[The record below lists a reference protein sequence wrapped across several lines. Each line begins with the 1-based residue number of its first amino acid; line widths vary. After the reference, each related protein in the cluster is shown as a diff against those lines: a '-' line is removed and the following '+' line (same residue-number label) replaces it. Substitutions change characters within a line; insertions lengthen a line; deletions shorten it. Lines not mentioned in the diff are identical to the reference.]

1 MNQMTEANV
10 LTMPEAMR
18 QMQNVLR
25 QSGDLDNAGKLGQL
39 LDKISDGRMNIAFCG
54 HFSAGKSTLINQLCG
69 HALLPSSPIPT
80 SANIV
85 SIRNGEPGAHVTHR
99 VKVKVGQGT
108 DVGTRKHTIPLEEL
122 EAYAVNGTDI
132 EAVEITYPIPF
143 LGEYAALL
151 DTPGIDSTD
160 DAHHQS
166 TESALHLADVVFY
179 VMDYNHVQSEVN
191 LAFTKK
197 MKEWGKPL
205 YLIVNMIDKHKEW
218 ELSFAQYQ
226 EGTKQAFLSWG
237 IEPDGLLYVT
247 MKEPSH
253 PHNEY
258 AKLRWLLRGLI
269 ERGEALRSVSLDASA
284 RYLAAEHGKWLAEQ
298 HEPQKAELMEQIRQD
313 GDVQQVAEQADV
325 KQRELKGLRE
335 LPETLTAALRKE
347 VGVIIE
353 NANIT
358 PALTRDQAH
367 TYLESRKPGFKVGFF
382 SRAAQTVAETQKR
395 LQAFRDD
402 LAEQVEAQLD
412 WHLRDALKKAA
423 QQHGLHDTALTAQ
436 IEALKVEVTPEWLAS
451 QVNPGA
457 VFGGEYTLNYMKQVA
472 ADIKQQYRKQAF
484 AVIDRLA
491 AAVRERSGQA
501 ADALAEELAALEGRL
516 SACRELQRLEDLEA
530 AAQAEL
536 LQMASWRKPLPPA
549 LPDLQQFTAMEEPA
563 TAPQSG
569 AGLVGDSV
577 TCSPMHPRLHV
588 TSMGTILQAAATASA
603 AAGVTAAPVEAAAAP
618 SVFTSGEHVGRMERK
633 AAALQAASSLID
645 GLPAMRSI
653 ARSMR
658 EKAERLRERT
668 FTIALFGAFS
678 AGKSSF
684 ANALIGERIL
694 PVSPNPTTA
703 AINKIMPPQE
713 GWPHGTAK
721 VKMKSAEAI
730 QQDVLYSL
738 DILGVQAADMQ
749 SALQRISA
757 LSPADVTAKG
767 KPHYSFLKAVEKG
780 WALAG
785 NNLGKELKITKDDFP
800 GYVADESKSCFVEFI
815 ELYYSNPLTEQGII
829 FVDTPGADSI
839 NARHTGVAFN
849 YIKNADAILFVT
861 YYNHAFSQA
870 DREFLLQLGRVKDS
884 FEMDKMFFIVNA
896 ADLASSTDELEGVV
910 KHVETNLLQHGIR
923 NPRIYP
929 ISSYL
934 AAEGKI
940 TGSDSLVAQSG
951 IRPFEQ
957 DFVQFTF
964 NELSDVAIHAANLE
978 LNRAVQTMQQWLER
992 ARTGEEQR
1000 KQQITQLHDAER
1012 SAQKLLQ
1019 ETEYTPELKEM
1030 KKEIQELL
1038 YYVKQRSM
1046 FRFGELFN
1054 FAFNPSTF
1062 REEARDPKQALQSAW
1077 AELLRMIAFDLSQE
1091 VLATTLRV
1099 ENKINQISGN
1109 RVRRWEEQIAELI
1122 EDFECGTYEMHKF
1135 NTPEVSPQLEVTDV
1149 SVKVLQSFFKNA
1161 KQFFEG
1167 DGKSKLRTE
1176 LENRVNAPVASFIEE
1191 QTGQLEQ
1198 AYASQ
1203 LEGWLSDLKEQMLLQ
1218 VNEHVRGML
1227 DALEMKIDLDELISK
1242 QHQLK
1247 AFMD

>member
-1 MNQMTEANV
+1 MTQMVDTSISVMPDAMKNMRVV
-10 LTMPEAMR
+10 LNTA
-18 QMQNVLR
+18 
-25 QSGDLDNAGKLGQL
+25 GDSDNASKLDQL
-39 LDKISDGRMNIAFCG
+39 LDKIETGRMNIAFCG

-85 SIRNGEPGAHVTHR
+85 SIRNGAPGAHVTHR
-99 VKVKVGQGT
+99 MNEGDADTQERTK
-108 DVGTRKHTIPLEEL
+108 TISLDEL
-122 EAYAVNGTDI
+122 EAYCVNGTDI
-132 EAVEITYPIPF
+132 ETVEITYPIAF
-143 LGEYAALL
+143 LGEHTSLL

-205 YLIVNMIDKHKEW
+205 YLVVNMIDKHKEW
-218 ELSFAQYQ
+218 ELPFMQYQ

-237 IEPDGLLYVT
+237 IEPDDLLFVT

-258 AKLRWLLRGLI
+258 AKLQWLLRRLI
-269 ERGEALRSVSLDASA
+269 ERGDELRSFSIDASA

-298 HEPQKAELMEQIRQD
+298 HEPQKAELMEQISQE
-313 GDVQQVAEQADV
+313 GDVQEIEAQAAA
-325 KQRELKGLRE
+325 KQDQLAVLKGL
-335 LPETLTAALRKE
+335 PEALTASLRKE
-347 VGVIIE
+347 VGMIIE

-358 PALTRDQAH
+358 PALTRDQAGA
-367 TYLESRKPGFKVGFF
+367 YLESRKPGFKVGFF
-382 SRAAQTVAETQKR
+382 SRAAQTALETEKR
-395 LQAFRDD
+395 LAAFQAD

-423 QQHGLHDTALTAQ
+423 QEEDQHDPSLTAQ
-436 IEALKVEVTPEWLAS
+436 IEALKVDVTTSWLAT
-451 QVNPGA
+451 QVNAGA
-457 VFGGEYTLNYMKQVA
+457 SFGGEYTLNYMKQVSS
-472 ADIKQQYRKQAF
+472 DIKQQYRKQAF
-484 AVIDRLA
+484 AVIDHLA
-491 AAVRERSGQA
+491 ASVRESSAQA
-501 ADALAEELAALEGRL
+501 ADTLASELEELGGRL
-516 SACRELQRLEDLEA
+516 SASRELQRLEEAEA
-530 AAQAEL
+530 AAEARL
-536 LQMASWRKPLPPA
+536 LRMASWPRPAAPA
-549 LPDLQQFTAMEEPA
+549 LPAAQQYREAAPLTSGQAGDVA
-563 TAPQSG
+563 T
-569 AGLVGDSV
+569 SV
-577 TCSPMHPRLHV
+577 QAKLHT
-588 TSMGTILQAAATASA
+588 TSMATILQAAATASA
-603 AAGVTAAPVEAAAAP
+603 AAGSSAASSVEAAS
-618 SVFTSGEHVGRMERK
+618 SVPNAFTSGEHGRRMERK
-633 AAALQAASSLID
+633 AADLLAASSLID
-645 GLPAMRSI
+645 GLPSMKSI

-658 EKAERLRERT
+658 EKSERLRQRT

-684 ANALIGERIL
+684 ANALIGERVL

-721 VKMKSAEAI
+721 VKMKKADAI
-730 QQDVLYSL
+730 LQDVIYSL
-738 DILGVQAADMQ
+738 DILGMQATDMA
-749 SALQRISA
+749 SSLKRIAS

-780 WALAG
+780 WTLAQG
-785 NNLGKELKITKDDFP
+785 HLGTELKITKDEFP
-800 GYVADESKSCFVEFI
+800 SYVADESKSCFVEFI

-896 ADLASSTDELEGVV
+896 ADLAASTEELHGVI

-940 TGSDSLVAQSG
+940 AGDKALIAQSG
-951 IRPFEQ
+951 IEPFEQ
-957 DFVQFTF
+957 EFVKFTF

-978 LNRAVQTMQQWLER
+978 LNRAIATMQQWLER
-992 ARTGEEQR
+992 AKSGEEER
-1000 KQQITQLHDAER
+1000 KIQLNQLMQAEQ
-1012 SAQKLLQ
+1012 AGIELLENTLY
-1019 ETEYTPELKEM
+1019 ETDLKEL

-1038 YYVKQRSM
+1038 YYVKQRTM
-1046 FRFGELFN
+1046 YRFGELYN
-1054 FAFNPSTF
+1054 YAFNPSTF
-1062 REEARDPKQALQSAW
+1062 RDEARDPKQALQSAW
-1077 AELLRMIAFDLSQE
+1077 GELLRMIGYDLSQE
-1091 VLATTLRV
+1091 VLATTLRI
-1099 ENKINQISGN
+1099 ENRMNLIAGS
-1109 RVRRWEEQIAELI
+1109 RVKRWGDQLRDRM
-1122 EDFECGTYEMHKF
+1122 EDFESGSYESGQF
-1135 NTPEVSPQLEVTDV
+1135 ETPEIISHLEVPDV
-1149 SVKVLQSFFKNA
+1149 SLKLLHSHFKNA

-1167 DGKSKLRTE
+1167 DGKSKLRAD
-1176 LENRVNAPVASFIEE
+1176 LENRMNSPVALFIEQ
-1191 QTGQLEQ
+1191 QTLELEQ
-1198 AYASQ
+1198 AYANQ
-1203 LEGWLSDLKEQMLLQ
+1203 LENWLLQQKDQMLQQLS
-1218 VNEHVRGML
+1218 EHAEGLR
-1227 DALEMKIDLDELISK
+1227 DALEMKIDLNELISK

-1247 AFMD
+1247 AFV

>member
-1 MNQMTEANV
+1 MNQMVETKM
-10 LTMPEAMR
+10 TAMSAAMK
-18 QMQNVLR
+18 QMHGILR
-25 QSGDLDNAGKLGQL
+25 QTGDEENAAKMEQL
-39 LDKISDGRMNIAFCG
+39 LEKISLDRMNIAFCG

-69 HALLPSSPIPT
+69 HPLLPSSPIPT

-85 SIRNGEPGAHVTHR
+85 SIRNGEPGAHV
-99 VKVKVGQGT
+99 KLKDSEAMQ
-108 DVGTRKHTIPLEEL
+108 TIALEQL

-132 EAVEITYPIPF
+132 ESVEITYPIPF
-143 LGEYAALL
+143 LGGHAALL

-218 ELSFAQYQ
+218 ELSFTQYQ

-247 MKEPSH
+247 MKEPNH
-253 PHNEY
+253 AHNEF
-258 AKLRWLLRGLI
+258 AKLKWLLGALI
-269 ERGEALRSVSLDASA
+269 ERGEALQSVSLDASA
-284 RYLAAEHGKWLAEQ
+284 RYLATEHGGWLAEQ
-298 HEPQKAELMEQIRQD
+298 HEPQKAELMEQIRQE
-313 GDVQQVAEQADV
+313 GDVQEAQELAAA
-325 KQRELKGLRE
+325 KQRELAALRE
-335 LPETLTAALRKE
+335 LPETLTAALRKDI
-347 VGVIIE
+347 GGIIE

-367 TYLESRKPGFKVGFF
+367 TYLESRKPGFKVGLFA
-382 SRAAQTVAETQKR
+382 RAEKTQAEIAKR

-412 WHLRDALKKAA
+412 WHLRDALKKSA
-423 QQHGLHDTALTAQ
+423 QQQGLHDAELLSQ
-436 IEALKVEVTPEWLAS
+436 IEALKVDVTPDWLAA
-451 QVNPGA
+451 QVLAGA

-472 ADIKQQYRKQAF
+472 AELKQLYRRQAF
-484 AVIDRLA
+484 AVIDLVA
-491 AAVRERSGQA
+491 DAVRERSIQA
-501 ADALAEELAALEGRL
+501 ISALEEELAGLNDRL
-516 SACRELQRLEDLEA
+516 SAYRELQRLEDKEA
-530 AAQAEL
+530 AAQAAL
-536 LQMASWRKPLPPA
+536 LQMADWPKPSLPA
-549 LPDLQQFTAMEEPA
+549 MPDLQQFTAQDA
-563 TAPQSG
+563 ALFAAALG
-569 AGLVGDSV
+569 LAGGNAAADAAS
-577 TCSPMHPRLHV
+577 RLHV
-588 TSMGTILQAAATASA
+588 TAMDTILQAAANAANAASAQA
-603 AAGVTAAPVEAAAAP
+603 AAGTAAPAGDTAAAATAAP
-618 SVFTSGEHVGRMERK
+618 SAFSSGEHGKRMERK
-633 AAALQAASSLID
+633 AASLEAAAALID
-645 GLPAMRSI
+645 GLPSMKSI
-653 ARSMR
+653 ARSMQG
-658 EKAERLRERT
+658 KAERLRDRT

-703 AINKIMPPQE
+703 AINKIMPPQD

-721 VKMKSAEAI
+721 VKMKSADAI
-730 QQDVLYSL
+730 RQDVFYSL
-738 DILGVQAADMQ
+738 ELLGLAADDMAT
-749 SALQRISA
+749 ALKRISA
-757 LSPADVTAKG
+757 LSPAGVTPKG

-780 WALAG
+780 WSLAESH
-785 NNLGKELKITKDDFP
+785 LGQELKITKDEFP

-896 ADLASSTDELEGVV
+896 ADLASSTEELEGVV
-910 KHVETNLLQHGIR
+910 KHVETNLLAHGIR

-940 TGSDSLVAQSG
+940 KNSAALIEQSG
-951 IRPFEQ
+951 IRPFEH
-957 DFVQFTF
+957 DFVNFTF

-978 LNRAVQTMQQWLER
+978 LGRAVQLMQQWVTS
-992 ARTGEEQR
+992 AQSGEEQR
-1000 KQQITQLHDAER
+1000 KQRIAGLQSAE
-1012 SAQKLLQ
+1012 AEAVTLLQ
-1019 ETEYTPELKEM
+1019 NTEYGTELKEM

-1038 YYVKQRSM
+1038 YYVKQRTM
-1046 FRFGELFN
+1046 FRFGELYN
-1054 FAFNPSTF
+1054 YAFNPSTF
-1062 REEARDPKQALQSAW
+1062 REEARDPKQALQGAW

-1099 ENKINQISGN
+1099 ENKMNQLSKS
-1109 RVRRWEEQIAELI
+1109 RVSRWDEQLGELI
-1122 EDFECGTYEMHKF
+1122 DGFESGGYEERKF
-1135 NTPEVSPQLEVTDV
+1135 NTPEVAVNVQVQDVTI
-1149 SVKVLQSFFKNA
+1149 KLLQSYFKNA

-1167 DGKSKLRTE
+1167 DGKSKLRAE
-1176 LENRVNAPVASFIEE
+1176 LESRMNAPVAALMEE
-1191 QTGQLEQ
+1191 QTKELELAYADQLEV
-1198 AYASQ
+1198 S
-1203 LEGWLSDLKEQMLLQ
+1203 LGSLKELMLQQLH
-1218 VNEHVRGML
+1218 EHVSGMR
-1227 DALEMKIDLDELISK
+1227 DALEMKIDLTELISK

>member
-1 MNQMTEANV
+1 MKLMTEASAQ
-10 LTMPEAMR
+10 TMPEAMQR
-18 QMQNVLR
+18 MQNVLR
-25 QSGDLDNAGKLGQL
+25 DSGDLDNASKLGQL
-39 LDKISDGRMNIAFCG
+39 LDKISLGRMNIAFCG

-69 HALLPSSPIPT
+69 HPLLPSSPIPT

-99 VKVKVGQGT
+99 DKATKQ
-108 DVGTRKHTIPLEEL
+108 TIPLEEL

-132 EAVEITYPIPF
+132 ESVEITYPIPF
-143 LGEYAALL
+143 LAENAALL

-179 VMDYNHVQSEVN
+179 VMDYNHVQSEIN

-197 MKEWGKPL
+197 MKEWEKPL
-205 YLIVNMIDKHKEW
+205 YLVVNMIDKHKEW

-226 EGTKQAFLSWG
+226 EGTKQAFLNWG
-237 IEPDGLLYVT
+237 IEPDGILYVT

-258 AKLRWLLRGLI
+258 AKLRWLLSGLI
-269 ERGEALRSVSLDASA
+269 ARGEALQSVSLDASA
-284 RYLAAEHGKWLAEQ
+284 RYLAAEHGNWLAEQ
-298 HEPQKAELMEQIRQD
+298 HEPQKAALMEQIRQD
-313 GDVQQVAEQADV
+313 ADVQAVQEQAEA
-325 KQRELKGLRE
+325 KQSELNGLRE

-367 TYLESRKPGFKVGFF
+367 TYLESRKPGFKIGFF
-382 SRAAQTVAETQKR
+382 SRAAQTAAETQKR

-423 QQHGLHDTALTAQ
+423 QQQGLHDSALIAQ
-436 IEALKVEVTPEWLAS
+436 IEALQVEVTPEWLAA
-451 QVNPGA
+451 QVNAGA

-484 AVIDRLA
+484 AVIDQLA
-491 AAVRERSGQA
+491 ATVRERSGQA

-516 SACRELQRLEDLEA
+516 SACRELQRLQDLEA

-549 LPDLQQFTAMEEPA
+549 LPDLQQFAAMEEPA
-563 TAPQSG
+563 DSPLSG
-569 AGLVGDSV
+569 G
-577 TCSPMHPRLHV
+577 LHV

-603 AAGVTAAPVEAAAAP
+603 AAGVNAASAEAAPAP

-633 AAALQAASSLID
+633 AAALQSASTLID
-645 GLPAMRSI
+645 GLPSMKSLARAMRD
-653 ARSMR
+653 
-658 EKAERLRERT
+658 KAERLRQRT

-684 ANALIGERIL
+684 ANALIGERVL

-721 VKMKSAEAI
+721 VKMKSADAI
-730 QQDVLYSL
+730 RQDVLYSL

-749 SALQRISA
+749 AALQRISK

-780 WALAG
+780 WALAAD
-785 NNLGKELKITKDDFP
+785 NLGIELKITKDEFAS
-800 GYVADESKSCFVEFI
+800 YVADESKSCFVEFI

-910 KHVETNLLQHGIR
+910 KHVETNLVQHGIR

-978 LNRAVQTMQQWLER
+978 LNRAYQTMQNWLES
-992 ARTGEEQR
+992 AKTGEEQR
-1000 KQQITQLHDAER
+1000 KKQIAQLQLAEE

-1019 ETEYTPELKEM
+1019 ESEYTPELKEM
-1030 KKEIQELL
+1030 KKEVQELL
-1038 YYVKQRSM
+1038 YYVKQRTM
-1046 FRFGELFN
+1046 FRFGELYN

-1062 REEARDPKQALQSAW
+1062 REEARDPKQALQFAW

-1099 ENKINQISGN
+1099 ENKMNQISSN
-1109 RVRRWEEQIAELI
+1109 RIGRWEEQISELM
-1122 EDFECGTYEMHKF
+1122 EGFESGTYEPQKF
-1135 NTPEVSPQLEVTDV
+1135 NTPEVSAQLEVTDV
-1149 SVKVLQSFFKNA
+1149 PLKLLQSYFKNA

-1176 LENRVNAPVASFIEE
+1176 LENRMNAPVALFIEK
-1191 QTGQLEQ
+1191 QTEWLERSYADQLE
-1198 AYASQ
+1198 
-1203 LEGWLSDLKEQMLLQ
+1203 EWLLHLKNQMLQQL
-1218 VNEHVRGML
+1218 NEHTRGML
-1227 DALEMKIDLDELISK
+1227 DALEMKIDLNELISK

>member
-1 MNQMTEANV
+1 MNQMTEASI
-10 LTMPEAMR
+10 EAMPPAMT
-18 QMQNVLR
+18 QMQVRLR
-25 QSGDLDNAGKLGQL
+25 QIGDQDNASKLGQL
-39 LDKISDGRMNIAFCG
+39 LDKISSARMNIAFCG

-99 VKVKVGQGT
+99 MKQGLVSEEVNT
-108 DVGTRKHTIPLEEL
+108 NKETIPLEEL
-122 EAYAVNGTDI
+122 EAYCVNGTDI
-132 EAVEITYPIPF
+132 ESIEITYPISF
-143 LGEYAALL
+143 LGEHTALL

-205 YLIVNMIDKHKEW
+205 YLVINMIDKHKEQ
-218 ELSFAQYQ
+218 ELPFKQYQ
-226 EGTKQAFLSWG
+226 EGTKQAFLNWG

-247 MKEPSH
+247 MKEPGH

-258 AKLRWLLRGLI
+258 AKLRWLLTSLI
-269 ERGEALRSVSLDASA
+269 ERGESLRSFSIDASA
-284 RYLAAEHGKWLAEQ
+284 RFLAVEHGRWLAEQ
-298 HEPQKAELMEQIRQD
+298 NEPQKNDLMEQINQE
-313 GDVQQVAEQADV
+313 GDVQAAQEQADA
-325 KQRELKGLRE
+325 KQLELKQLRE
-335 LPETLTAALRKE
+335 LPEVLTAAFRKE
-347 VGVIIE
+347 VGVVIE

-367 TYLESRKPGFKVGFF
+367 LYLESRKPGFKVGFF
-382 SRAAQTVAETQKR
+382 SRAVQTALEAEKR
-395 LQAFRDD
+395 LKTFQED

-412 WHLRDALKKAA
+412 WHLRDSLKKAS
-423 QQHGLHDTALTAQ
+423 QQQGQYDQALIAK
-436 IEALKVEVTPEWLAS
+436 IEALKVEVTPDWLAA
-451 QVNPGA
+451 QVHAGA

-472 ADIKQQYRKQAF
+472 ADIKLQYRKQAF
-484 AVIDRLA
+484 ALIDELA
-491 AAVRERSGQA
+491 SAVRKHSAQA
-501 ADALAEELAALEGRL
+501 MDVLAQEL
-516 SACRELQRLEDLEA
+516 SALSESLSAYQALQRLEAAEA
-530 AAQAEL
+530 AGLAEL

-549 LPDLQQFTAMEEPA
+549 LPDLQQATIMEE
-563 TAPQSG
+563 TAAAPLSG
-569 AGLVGDSV
+569 G
-577 TCSPMHPRLHV
+577 LHV
-588 TSMGTILQAAATASA
+588 TSMDTILQAAATATA
-603 AAGVTAAPVEAAAAP
+603 AANSPAAHIEAATAP
-618 SVFTSGEHVGRMERK
+618 SVFSSGEHGRRMERK
-633 AAALQAASSLID
+633 AAALQEAASLID
-645 GLPAMRSI
+645 GLPSMKSI
-653 ARSMR
+653 ARSMQG
-658 EKAERLRERT
+658 KAERLRERT

-684 ANALIGERIL
+684 ANALIGERVL

-721 VKMKSAEAI
+721 VKMKAADAI
-730 QQDVLYSL
+730 LQDVLYSL
-738 DILGVQAADMQ
+738 ELLGMQATDMA
-749 SALQRISA
+749 SALKRISS
-757 LSPADVTAKG
+757 LSPTDVTAKG

-780 WALAG
+780 WTLAE
-785 NNLGKELKITKDDFP
+785 NKLGSELKITKDEFP
-800 GYVADESKSCFVEFI
+800 SYVADESKSCFVEFI

-896 ADLASSTDELEGVV
+896 ADLASSQEELQGVV
-910 KHVETNLLQHGIR
+910 KHVETNLIQHGIR

-940 TGSDSLVAQSG
+940 TNSESLVAQSG

-957 DFVQFTF
+957 DFIQFTF

-978 LNRAVQTMQQWLER
+978 LKRAIHTMQQWLEH
-992 ARTGEEQR
+992 AQTGEEQR
-1000 KQQITQLHDAER
+1000 KQQIAQLLEAEQ
-1012 SAQKLLQ
+1012 AGLKLLE
-1019 ETEYTPELKEM
+1019 ETDYAPELKEM

-1038 YYVKQRSM
+1038 YYVKQRTM
-1046 FRFGELFN
+1046 FRFGELYN
-1054 FAFNPSTF
+1054 YAFNPSTF

-1077 AELLRMIAFDLSQE
+1077 GELLRMIAFDLSQE

-1099 ENKINQISGN
+1099 ENKMNLFSGN
-1109 RVRRWEEQIAELI
+1109 RVKRWEEQLVEQL
-1122 EDFECGTYEMHKF
+1122 DGFESSTYEPHSF
-1135 NTPEVSPQLEVTDV
+1135 QTPEVTPKLEVTDV
-1149 SVKVLQSFFKNA
+1149 SMKLLQSYFKNA

-1167 DGKSKLRTE
+1167 DGKSKLRSE
-1176 LENRVNAPVASFIEE
+1176 LETRMNMPVALVIER
-1191 QTGQLEQ
+1191 QTIELELAYAEQLEKR
-1198 AYASQ
+1198 
-1203 LEGWLSDLKEQMLLQ
+1203 LLSLKNDMEIQLKE
-1218 VNEHVRGML
+1218 HTRGML
-1227 DALEMKIDLDELISK
+1227 DALEMKIDLNELISK

-1247 AFMD
+1247 AFLA

>member
-1 MNQMTEANV
+1 MTQMV
-10 LTMPEAMR
+10 DISISVMPDAIR
-18 QMQNVLR
+18 NMQVNL
-25 QSGDLDNAGKLGQL
+25 QAKGDYDNASKLGQL
-39 LDKISDGRMNIAFCG
+39 LDKIDTGRMNIAFCG

-85 SIRNGEPGAHVTHR
+85 SIRNGSPGAHVTHR
-99 VKVKVGQGT
+99 VKDGNVNNKGKQ
-108 DVGTRKHTIPLEEL
+108 KTIALEEL
-122 EAYAVNGTDI
+122 EAYCVNGTDI
-132 EAVEITYPIPF
+132 ETVEITYPIPF
-143 LGEYAALL
+143 LGSHTALL

-205 YLIVNMIDKHKEW
+205 YLVVNMIDKHKEW
-218 ELSFAQYQ
+218 ELPFAQYQ

-237 IEPDGLLYVT
+237 IEPDDLLFVT

-258 AKLRWLLRGLI
+258 AKLQWLLSRLI
-269 ERGEALRSVSLDASA
+269 ERGDDLRSFSIDASA
-284 RYLAAEHGKWLAEQ
+284 RYLAAEHGKWLADQ
-298 HEPQKAELMEQIRQD
+298 HEPQKAALMEQISQE
-313 GDVQQVAEQADV
+313 GDVQEVQAQAAAKQEALAEV
-325 KQRELKGLRE
+325 KGR
-335 LPETLTAALRKE
+335 PEALTAALRKE
-347 VGVIIE
+347 VGMIIE

-367 TYLESRKPGFKVGFF
+367 AYLESRKPGFKVGFF
-382 SRAAQTVAETQKR
+382 SRAAQTALETEKR
-395 LQAFRDD
+395 LSAFQAD

-412 WHLRDALKKAA
+412 WHLRDALKRAA
-423 QQHGLHDTALTAQ
+423 QEQGQHDPALTAQ
-436 IEALKVEVTPEWLAS
+436 IEALKVDVTTQWLAA
-451 QVNPGA
+451 QVNAGA
-457 VFGGEYTLNYMKQVA
+457 TFGGEYTLNFMKQVS
-472 ADIKQQYRKQAF
+472 ADIKQMYRKQAF
-484 AVIDRLA
+484 AVIDLIA
-491 AAVRERSGQA
+491 AAVREGGAQA
-501 ADALAEELAALEGRL
+501 ADALAAELEALGVRL
-516 SACRELQRLEDLEA
+516 SACRELQRLEEA
-530 AAQAEL
+530 EAEAEAQL
-536 LQMASWRKPLPPA
+536 LRMASWPRPSAPA
-549 LPDLQQFTAMEEPA
+549 LPAAQQYTAMEEPA
-563 TAPQSG
+563 AAPLSG
-569 AGLVGDSV
+569 G
-577 TCSPMHPRLHV
+577 LHV
-588 TSMGTILQAAATASA
+588 TSMGTILQAAATTDDA
-603 AAGVTAAPVEAAAAP
+603 AAGTAAASSVEAAASAP
-618 SVFTSGEHVGRMERK
+618 TTFTSGEHGRRMERK
-633 AAALQAASSLID
+633 AADLQAASSLIE
-645 GLPAMRSI
+645 GLPSMRSI

-658 EKAERLRERT
+658 EKSERLRQRT

-684 ANALIGERIL
+684 ANALIGERVL

-721 VKMKSAEAI
+721 VKMKKTDAI
-730 QQDVLYSL
+730 LQDVLYSL
-738 DILGVQAADMQ
+738 DILGVQATDMA
-749 SALQRISA
+749 SALKRISA
-757 LSPADVTAKG
+757 LSPDDVTAKG

-780 WALAG
+780 WALAQDH
-785 NNLGKELKITKDDFP
+785 LGTELKITKDEFP
-800 GYVADESKSCFVEFI
+800 SYVADESKSCFVEFI

-896 ADLASSTDELEGVV
+896 ADLAASSEELNGVI

-940 TGSDSLVAQSG
+940 NGNEALVTQSG
-951 IRPFEQ
+951 IQPFEQ
-957 DFVQFTF
+957 EFVKFTF

-978 LNRAVQTMQQWLER
+978 LNRAIATMQQWLER
-992 ARTGEEQR
+992 AQSGEEER
-1000 KQQITQLHDAER
+1000 KLQLTKLGQAEHAGVELLENTLYDA
-1012 SAQKLLQ
+1012 
-1019 ETEYTPELKEM
+1019 ELKEL

-1038 YYVKQRSM
+1038 YYVKQRTM
-1046 FRFGELFN
+1046 YRFGELYN
-1054 FAFNPSTF
+1054 YAFNPSTF
-1062 REEARDPKQALQSAW
+1062 RDDARDPKQALQSAW
-1077 AELLRMIAFDLSQE
+1077 GELLRMIGYDLSQE

-1099 ENKINQISGN
+1099 ENRMNLISKG
-1109 RVRRWEEQIAELI
+1109 RVKRWEEQLGELL
-1122 EDFECGTYEMHKF
+1122 EGFESGTYESSKF
-1135 NTPEVSPQLEVTDV
+1135 ATPEITSKLEVPDV
-1149 SVKVLQSFFKNA
+1149 TLKLLQSHFKNA

-1167 DGKSKLRTE
+1167 DGKSKLRSD
-1176 LENRVNAPVASFIEE
+1176 LENRMNTPIAEFIEQ
-1191 QTGQLEQ
+1191 QTVELEQ
-1198 AYASQ
+1198 AYANQ
-1203 LEGWLSDLKEQMLLQ
+1203 LENWLATQKNLMLQQL
-1218 VNEHVRGML
+1218 NEHAEGLR
-1227 DALEMKIDLDELISK
+1227 DALEMKIDLNELISK

-1247 AFMD
+1247 AFV

>member
-1 MNQMTEANV
+1 MNQVTDTGIREI
-10 LTMPEAMR
+10 PDAMR
-18 QMQNVLR
+18 QMQIILR
-25 QSGDLDNAGKLGQL
+25 QSGDQDHASKLSQL
-39 LDKISDGRMNIAFCG
+39 LDKISSERMNIAFCG

-85 SIRNGEPGAHVTHR
+85 SIRNGKPGAHVTHR
-99 VKVKVGQGT
+99 EKRTSGEELER
-108 DVGTRKHTIPLEEL
+108 GTRKQSIPLEEL
-122 EAYAVNGTDI
+122 EAYCVNGTDI
-132 EAVEITYPIPF
+132 ESVEITYPIPF
-143 LGEYAALL
+143 LGEHTALL

-205 YLIVNMIDKHKEW
+205 YLVVNMIDKHKER
-218 ELSFAQYQ
+218 ELPFSQYQ

-258 AKLRWLLRGLI
+258 AKLQWLLNGLI
-269 ERGEALRSVSLDASA
+269 KRGDGLRSSSIDASA
-284 RYLAAEHGKWLAEQ
+284 RYLAVEHGKWLAEQ
-298 HEPQKAELMEQIRQD
+298 NEPQKAELMEQISQD
-313 GDVQQVAEQADV
+313 GDVQAVKEQADV
-325 KQRELKGLRE
+325 KQRELTELRE

-347 VGVIIE
+347 VGAIIE

-358 PALTRDQAH
+358 PALTRDQAGL
-367 TYLESRKPGFKVGFF
+367 YLESRKPGFKVGFF
-382 SRAAQTVAETQKR
+382 SRAAQTAAETEKR
-395 LQAFRDD
+395 LQAFQED

-423 QQHGLHDTALTAQ
+423 QQQGQHDPARIAQ
-436 IEALKVEVTPEWLAS
+436 IEALKVDVTPEWLAA
-451 QVNPGA
+451 QVHSGA
-457 VFGGEYTLNYMKQVA
+457 VFGSEYTLNYTKQVA
-472 ADIKQQYRKQAF
+472 ADVKQQYRKMAF
-484 AVIDRLA
+484 ALIDQLA
-491 AAVRERSGQA
+491 AAVRESSAQM
-501 ADALAEELAALEGRL
+501 ADTLAEEVAALSDRL
-516 SACRELQRLEDLEA
+516 SAYQELQRLEEAEA

-536 LQMASWRKPLPPA
+536 LLRASWRKPLPPA
-549 LPDLQQFTAMEEPA
+549 LPDLQQFTAMESMA
-563 TAPQSG
+563 AAPPSE
-569 AGLVGDSV
+569 GLAGDSV
-577 TCSPMHPRLHV
+577 TGNMHPRLHV
-588 TSMGTILQAAATASA
+588 TSMGTILQAAASASA
-603 AAGVTAAPVEAAAAP
+603 ATASPAAPEEAAAAP
-618 SVFTSGEHVGRMERK
+618 SAFTSGEHGRRMERK
-633 AAALQAASSLID
+633 AAALLAALSLIE
-645 GLPAMRSI
+645 GLPSMRSI

-721 VKMKSAEAI
+721 VKMKATDAI
-730 QQDVLYSL
+730 LQDVLYSL
-738 DILGVQAADMQ
+738 ELLGVQATDMS
-749 SALQRISA
+749 SALKRISS

-780 WALAG
+780 WSLAEDK
-785 NNLGKELKITKDDFP
+785 LGSELRITKEEFP
-800 GYVADESKSCFVEFI
+800 SYVADESKSCFVEFI
-815 ELYYSNPLTEQGII
+815 ELYYANPLTEQGII

-940 TGSDSLVAQSG
+940 TGNDALVTQSG

-957 DFVQFTF
+957 EFVDFTF
-964 NELSDVAIHAANLE
+964 NELSDVAIHAANME
-978 LNRAVQTMQQWLER
+978 LNRAIQTIQQWLER
-992 ARTGEEQR
+992 AQTGEEQR
-1000 KQQITQLHDAER
+1000 KQQIAY
-1012 SAQKLLQ
+1012 LQ
-1019 ETEYTPELKEM
+1019 EAEQSGQQLLRESDFAAELKEM

-1038 YYVKQRSM
+1038 YYVKQRTM
-1046 FRFGELFN
+1046 FRFGELYN
-1054 FAFNPSTF
+1054 YAFNPSTF
-1062 REEARDPKQALQSAW
+1062 REEARDPKQALLSAW
-1077 AELLRMIAFDLSQE
+1077 GELQRMIAYDLSQE

-1099 ENKINQISGN
+1099 ENKLNLFSGN
-1109 RVRRWEEQIAELI
+1109 RVKRWEEQLSELI
-1122 EDFECGTYEMHKF
+1122 DGFESSTYELHKF
-1135 NTPEVSPQLEVTDV
+1135 NTPEVTAKLDVTDV
-1149 SVKVLQSFFKNA
+1149 SLKLLQSYFKNA

-1167 DGKSKLRTE
+1167 DGKGKLRAE
-1176 LENRVNAPVASFIEE
+1176 LESRMNAPVSTFIEE
-1191 QTGQLEQ
+1191 QTFELEQ
-1198 AYASQ
+1198 AYAAQ
-1203 LEGWLSDLKEQMLLQ
+1203 LENWLFFMKDHMQQQL
-1218 VNEHVRGML
+1218 NEHTRGVL
-1227 DALEMKIDLDELISK
+1227 DALEMKIDLNELISK

-1247 AFMD
+1247 AYMD

>member
-1 MNQMTEANV
+1 MNELLDASLVGMPGAIKEMQVV
-10 LTMPEAMR
+10 LHRA
-18 QMQNVLR
+18 
-25 QSGDLDNAGKLGQL
+25 GDGDNASKLGQL
-39 LDKISDGRMNIAFCG
+39 LDKISSERMNIAFCG

-69 HALLPSSPIPT
+69 HGLLPSSPIPT

-85 SIRNGEPGAHVTHR
+85 SIRNGKPGAHVTHR
-99 VKVKVGQGT
+99 EKETSVEMSGNR
-108 DVGTRKHTIPLEEL
+108 TRQKTIALEEL
-122 EAYAVNGTDI
+122 EAYCVNGTDI
-132 EAVEITYPIPF
+132 ETVEITYPIPF
-143 LGEYAALL
+143 LGEHSALL

-166 TESALHLADVVFY
+166 TESALHLADVVVY

-205 YLIVNMIDKHKEW
+205 YLVVNMIDKHKEW
-218 ELSFAQYQ
+218 ELPFSQYQ
-226 EGTKQAFLSWG
+226 EGTKQAFHSWG

-247 MKEPSH
+247 MKEPGH

-258 AKLRWLLRGLI
+258 AKLRWLLNGLI
-269 ERGEALRSVSLDASA
+269 ERGESLRSYSIDASA
-284 RYLAAEHGKWLAEQ
+284 RYLATEHGKWLAEQ
-298 HEPQKAELMEQIRQD
+298 NEPQKAELMEQISQD
-313 GDVQQVAEQADV
+313 GDVQAVQEQANT
-325 KQRELKGLRE
+325 KQHEQQELRE
-335 LPETLTAALRKE
+335 LPEVFTAAVRKE
-347 VGVIIE
+347 IGVIIE

-358 PALTRDQAH
+358 PALTRDQAQL
-367 TYLESRKPGFKVGFF
+367 YLESRKPGFKVGFF
-382 SRAAQTVAETQKR
+382 SRAAQTLAETEKR
-395 LQAFRDD
+395 LLAFQAD

-423 QQHGLHDTALTAQ
+423 QQQGLHNPSLIAQ
-436 IEALKVEVTPEWLAS
+436 IEALKVDVTPEWLAA
-451 QVNPGA
+451 QVHAGA
-457 VFGGEYTLNYMKQVA
+457 VFGGEYTLNYTKQVA
-472 ADIKQQYRKQAF
+472 ADLKQQYRKQAF
-484 AVIDRLA
+484 VVIDELA
-491 AAVRERSGQA
+491 AAVRERSQQA
-501 ADALAEELAALEGRL
+501 ADVLAGELAALNERL
-516 SACRELQRLEDLEA
+516 SACQELQRLVEAEA

-549 LPDLQQFTAMEEPA
+549 LPDLLQFTAMEELEA
-563 TAPQSG
+563 AP
-569 AGLVGDSV
+569 
-577 TCSPMHPRLHV
+577 LHV
-588 TSMGTILQAAATASA
+588 TSMGTILQAAATAVA
-603 AAGVTAAPVEAAAAP
+603 AAGSSSAATVEAAATP

-633 AAALQAASSLID
+633 AAALQAASTLID
-645 GLPAMRSI
+645 GLPSMKSI

-658 EKAERLRERT
+658 GKAERLRERT

-684 ANALIGERIL
+684 ANALIGERVL

-721 VKMKSAEAI
+721 VKMKAADAI

-738 DILGVQAADMQ
+738 ELLGVQASDM
-749 SALQRISA
+749 SAALKRISA

-780 WALAG
+780 WSSAESH
-785 NNLGKELKITKDDFP
+785 LGTELKITKDEFP
-800 GYVADESKSCFVEFI
+800 AYVADESKSCFVEFI
-815 ELYYSNPLTEQGII
+815 ELYYANHLTEQGII

-896 ADLASSTDELEGVV
+896 ADLASSADELEGVV
-910 KHVETNLLQHGIR
+910 KHVENNLVQHGIR

-940 TGSDSLVAQSG
+940 TGNEALVTQSG

-978 LNRAVQTMQQWLER
+978 LSRAIQTMQQWMER
-992 ARTGEEQR
+992 AQTGEEQR
-1000 KQQITQLHDAER
+1000 KQQIADLQRDE
-1012 SAQKLLQ
+1012 QVGVQLLQ
-1019 ETEYTPELKEM
+1019 ESDFAPELKEM

-1038 YYVKQRSM
+1038 YYVKQRTM
-1046 FRFGELFN
+1046 FRFGELYN
-1054 FAFNPSTF
+1054 YAFNPSTF

-1077 AELLRMIAFDLSQE
+1077 GELLRMIVFDLSQE

-1099 ENKINQISGN
+1099 ENKLNVFSGN
-1109 RVRRWEEQIAELI
+1109 RARRWEAQLSELI
-1122 EDFECGTYEMHKF
+1122 EGFECGSYETNQF
-1135 NTPEVSPQLEVTDV
+1135 GTPEVTPKLEVADV
-1149 SVKVLQSFFKNA
+1149 SLKLLQSYFKNA

-1176 LENRVNAPVASFIEE
+1176 LESRITAPVSALIEE
-1191 QTGQLEQ
+1191 QTSELEVAYAEQLETWLVNLRNNMLQ
-1198 AYASQ
+1198 Q
-1203 LEGWLSDLKEQMLLQ
+1203 LS
-1218 VNEHVRGML
+1218 EHTQGNL
-1227 DALEMKIDLDELISK
+1227 DALQMKIDLNELIDI

-1247 AFMD
+1247 ALVN

>member
-1 MNQMTEANV
+1 MTQAIDTSISVMPDAMKKMQVV
-10 LTMPEAMR
+10 LQTT
-18 QMQNVLR
+18 
-25 QSGDLDNAGKLGQL
+25 GDHDNAIKLGQL
-39 LDKISDGRMNIAFCG
+39 LDKLHTDRMNIAFCG

-69 HALLPSSPIPT
+69 HTLLPSSPIPT

-85 SIRNGEPGAHVTHR
+85 SIRNGAPGAHVSHR
-99 VKVKVGQGT
+99 AKGEGAAQQERQT
-108 DVGTRKHTIPLEEL
+108 TIALDEL
-122 EAYAVNGTDI
+122 DAYCVNGTDI
-132 EAVEITYPIPF
+132 ETVEITYPISF
-143 LGEYAALL
+143 LGEHTALL

-218 ELSFAQYQ
+218 ELPFAQYQ

-237 IEPDGLLYVT
+237 IEPDGLLFVT

-258 AKLRWLLRGLI
+258 AKLQWLLSRLI
-269 ERGEALRSVSLDASA
+269 ERGDTLRSFSIDASA

-298 HEPQKAELMEQIRQD
+298 HEPQKDELLDRISQE
-313 GDVQQVAEQADV
+313 GDVQEVQATAAA
-325 KQRELKGLRE
+325 KQEELKVLQG
-335 LPETLTAALRKE
+335 LPEALTASLRKE
-347 VGVIIE
+347 VGMIIE

-367 TYLESRKPGFKVGFF
+367 AYLESRKPGFKVGFF
-382 SRAAQTVAETQKR
+382 SRAAQTAAETEKR
-395 LQAFRDD
+395 LAAFQAD

-423 QQHGLHDTALTAQ
+423 QSQGQYDPALIAQ
-436 IEALKVEVTPEWLAS
+436 IEALQVVVTTQWLGA
-451 QVNPGA
+451 QVNAGA
-457 VFGGEYTLNYMKQVA
+457 TFGGEYTLNYMKQIA
-472 ADIKQQYRKQAF
+472 ADLKQQYRKLAF
-484 AVIDRLA
+484 AVIDLLA
-491 AAVRERSGQA
+491 AAVREDSVPA
-501 ADALAEELAALEGRL
+501 AASLAAELEALGIRL
-516 SACRELQRLEDLEA
+516 SAYRELQRLEESEA
-530 AAQAEL
+530 EAEAQL
-536 LQMASWRKPLPPA
+536 LRMASWPRPPAPA
-549 LPDLQQFTAMEEPA
+549 LPDAQQFTPLEE
-563 TAPQSG
+563 TAAAPLSG
-569 AGLVGDSV
+569 ALAA
-577 TCSPMHPRLHV
+577 
-588 TSMGTILQAAATASA
+588 TSLDKILQAAATASA
-603 AAGVTAAPVEAAAAP
+603 AAGVKAAPVEAAAPAP
-618 SVFTSGEHVGRMERK
+618 AAFTSGEHGRRMERK
-633 AAALQAASSLID
+633 AADLQAASTLID
-645 GLPAMRSI
+645 GLPSMRSI
-653 ARSMR
+653 ARAMR
-658 EKAERLRERT
+658 EKSERLRQRT

-684 ANALIGERIL
+684 ANALIGERVL

-721 VKMKSAEAI
+721 VKMKKADAI
-730 QQDVLYSL
+730 EQDVLYSL
-738 DILGVQAADMQ
+738 DILGVQAADMT
-749 SALQRISA
+749 SALKRISA
-757 LSPADVTAKG
+757 LSPTDVTAKG

-780 WALAG
+780 WSLAH
-785 NNLGKELKITKDDFP
+785 NQLGQELRITKEDFP

-815 ELYYSNPLTEQGII
+815 ELYYSNPLTDQGII

-896 ADLASSTDELEGVV
+896 ADLAASTEELDGVI
-910 KHVETNLLQHGIR
+910 KHVETNLVQHGIR

-940 TGSDSLVAQSG
+940 KGNEELVVQSG
-951 IRPFEQ
+951 IQPFEQ
-957 DFVQFTF
+957 EFVKFTF
-964 NELSDVAIHAANLE
+964 NELSEVAIHSANLE
-978 LNRAVQTMQQWLER
+978 LNRAIATMQQWLER
-992 ARTGEEQR
+992 AQSGEEQR
-1000 KQQITQLHDAER
+1000 KMQLTQLQKDEQTGADLVAATWFDADI
-1012 SAQKLLQ
+1012 K
-1019 ETEYTPELKEM
+1019 EL

-1038 YYVKQRSM
+1038 YYVKQRTTY
-1046 FRFGELFN
+1046 RFGELYN
-1054 FAFNPSTF
+1054 YAFNPSTF
-1062 REEARDPKQALQSAW
+1062 RDEARDPKQALQSAW
-1077 AELLRMIAFDLSQE
+1077 NELLRMIGYDLSQE

-1099 ENKINQISGN
+1099 ENRMNAISGN
-1109 RVRRWEEQIAELI
+1109 RVKRWEEQLRQVM
-1122 EDFECGTYEMHKF
+1122 DGYESGVYESTAF
-1135 NTPEVSPQLEVTDV
+1135 VTPEISAKLEVPEVTL
-1149 SVKVLQSFFKNA
+1149 KLLQSHFKNP

-1167 DGKSKLRTE
+1167 DGKSKLRAD
-1176 LENRVNAPVASFIEE
+1176 LENRVQAPVAHFMELRTLELEE
-1191 QTGQLEQ
+1191 AYANQLDNWLLEQ
-1198 AYASQ
+1198 KTRMLGQWQEHA
-1203 LEGWLSDLKEQMLLQ
+1203 EGM
-1218 VNEHVRGML
+1218 R

-1247 AFMD
+1247 GFVS